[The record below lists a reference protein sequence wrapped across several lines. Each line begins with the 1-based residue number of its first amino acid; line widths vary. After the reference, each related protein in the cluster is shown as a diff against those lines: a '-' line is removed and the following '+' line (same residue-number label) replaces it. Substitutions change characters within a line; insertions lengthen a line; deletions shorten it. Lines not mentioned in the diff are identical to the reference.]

1 MKMFISYKYKDV
13 KYRNDLNS
21 MALNPNSI
29 LTHVPEFERKDLR
42 NKGRDVIKNHLTEK
56 MNGCSVMLCL
66 IGTNTKDSNWVQ
78 YEIGVANNWKIP
90 IIPIAISNGPVP
102 VGIRNRTT
110 VKFDAKT
117 IQNAVNQKEKW
128 K

>member
-1 MKMFISYKYKDV
+1 MKMFISYQYKDV
-13 KYRNDLNS
+13 KFRNDLNS
-21 MALNPNSI
+21 MALNPNSN

-42 NKGRDVIKNHLTEK
+42 NKGREIIKKHLKEK

-66 IGTNTKDSNWVQ
+66 VGTNTKDSDWVA
-78 YEIGVANNWKIP
+78 YEIEVANTWGIP
-90 IIPIAISNGPVP
+90 IIPITISNGPVP
-102 VGIRNRTT
+102 TGIRDKTT
-110 VKFDAKT
+110 VKFDAKA